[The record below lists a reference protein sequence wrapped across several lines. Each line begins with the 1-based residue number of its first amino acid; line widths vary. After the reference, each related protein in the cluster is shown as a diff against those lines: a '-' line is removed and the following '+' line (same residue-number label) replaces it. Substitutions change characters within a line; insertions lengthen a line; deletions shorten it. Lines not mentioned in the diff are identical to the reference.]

1 MSFPCNVC
9 PRSCK
14 VDRKQSIHEK
24 GRAGYCRSGMLPIV
38 SRAALHHWEEPCIS
52 GTRGRAH
59 IPLPGVTC
67 PVYIARIMRYLN

>member
-1 MSFPCNVC
+1 MSFCNVC

-24 GRAGYCRSGMLPIV
+24 GRAGYWRPFTTGKSPV
-38 SRAALHHWEEPCIS
+38 SVEPVELVQYS
-52 GTRGRAH
+52 
-59 IPLPGVTC
+59 LPGVTC